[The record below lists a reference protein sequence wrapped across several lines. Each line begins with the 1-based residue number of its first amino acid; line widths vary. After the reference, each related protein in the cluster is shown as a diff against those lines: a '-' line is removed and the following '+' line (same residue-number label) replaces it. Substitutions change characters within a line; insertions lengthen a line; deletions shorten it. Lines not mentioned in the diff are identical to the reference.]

1 MQAKRQPCLIGL
13 EQEVAVG
20 FFLDSVILLRLVAS
34 GVPLLAR
41 EVDTRS
47 AMQH

>member
-1 MQAKRQPCLIGL
+1 MPPMIVTISPA
-13 EQEVAVG
+13 AVG
-20 FFLDSVILLRLVAS
+20 FFLDSATLLRLVAS